1 MADRRELAELLKVVC
16 AFIARPESEPFRHP
30 VPWKEMGLTDYPLI
44 VRRPMDL
51 GTIKQ
56 RLEHEEYNSMEEAA
70 ADIRL
75 VWTNCMSYN
84 QDGSE
89 FYFLAD
95 TFARKFEEIYATMR
109 RTNDGVADSE
119 RVPTMD
125 ERMQLSYDIFK
136 IDNVKLGRALTIIE
150 DACPSAIN
158 RRAGEDEVLVN
169 FDAMTPS
176 CFHEVATFV
185 QSCLSAG
192 SKSKK
197 KRPSDTGQPPA
208 AMKKKVAK

>member
-1 MADRRELAELLKVVC
+1 MGDRAELAELLKVVC
-16 AFIARPESEPFRHP
+16 SFIARPESEPFRHP
-30 VPWKEMGLTDYPLI
+30 VPWREMGLADYPLI

-56 RLEHEEYNSMEEAA
+56 KLEAEAYSSVEEAA

-95 TFARKFEEIYATMR
+95 TFARKFEELYAAIR
-109 RTNDGVADSE
+109 RTGDSAADLE
-119 RVPTMD
+119 RIPTMD

-150 DACPSAIN
+150 EACPSAIN

-176 CFHEVATFV
+176 CFHQVAAFV
-185 QSCLSAG
+185 QTCLSAG
-192 SKSKK
+192 AKSKK
-197 KRPSDTGQPPA
+197 KRPAEPSQPPA
-208 AMKKKVAK
+208 AVKKKASK